1 MIENLKKELE
11 DIAEMR
17 FTLDMKDVWTN
28 EDYDKDDRMY
38 KRIKEIIKELD
49 NNGIIAYYQHGY
61 EITYEEKKG
70 E

>member
-17 FTLDMKDVWTN
+17 FSLDMKDNWTN
-28 EDYDKDDRMY
+28 EDYDKNDKMF
-38 KRIKEIIKELD
+38 KRIQEIIKELD
-49 NNGIIAYYQHGY
+49 NNGIIAHYQHGY

>member
-17 FTLDMKDVWTN
+17 FTLDMKDMWTN
-28 EDYDKDDRMY
+28 EDYDKNNRMF
-38 KRIKEIIKELD
+38 KRIQEIIKELD
-49 NNGIIAYYQHGY
+49 NNGIIAHYQHGY
-61 EITYEEKKG
+61 KITYEEKKG